1 MERERLDDSRH
12 ARMPWPHGRHSGE
25 DGTGRVRVELDCAAR
40 DVDVVLENGWR
51 SAVGPKGLGAAVLQA
66 FSAATIA
73 RLTAWATALATEQRL
88 PPILPPTWPA
98 ARLTIDALA
107 HAWRDLRE
115 FQHRLTT
122 LHEATETVSSPG
134 GLAVVEVARGQLVGL
149 ELDSTWLRTATSPDV
164 ERHIGHALGAAL
176 TLIAALPER
185 ALEGCPGLAA
195 LPGVSFSLSRSS
207 HADS

>member
-1 MERERLDDSRH
+1 ML
-12 ARMPWPHGRHSGE
+12 G
-25 DGTGRVRVELDCAAR
+25 
-40 DVDVVLENGWR
+40 NGWR
-51 SAVGPKGLGAAVLQA
+51 STAGPKGLSAAVLQA

-73 RLTAWATALATEQRL
+73 RLTAWAAALATEQRPL
-88 PPILPPTWPA
+88 PIRPPTSPA
-98 ARLTIDALA
+98 ARLTVDALA
-107 HAWRDLRE
+107 RAQRDLRE

-122 LHEATETVSSPG
+122 LHEATETASSPG
-134 GLAVVEVARGQLVGL
+134 GLAVVQVARGQLVGL

-195 LPGVSFSLSRSS
+195 LPGVSFSLSSSS
-207 HADS
+207 HAAS